1 MKLDRII
8 AVRNK
13 KTIYR
18 DGNLCIKVFN
28 ENYEKS
34 EIFSEATNRTIIE
47 ETGLNVPKVLEVTRV
62 DEKWAIVYENIKG
75 KSISQLIK
83 ENPDKKDEYIEK
95 MADIHMEILSKNS
108 PQLARMKD
116 KMTQGI
122 IQCELDANTR
132 YDLHSRLENMPKQSK
147 LCHGDFI
154 PSNIIITEDGQTYIV
169 DWENATQGNI
179 SSDIAKTYLRFCAE
193 DDQSGADT
201 YLNIMCEKSGVS
213 KETIEK
219 WLPLVAAELSVEG
232 NEKNKEFML
241 SVVKSSKY

>member
-13 KTIYR
+13 KTVYR

-28 ENYEKS
+28 EDYSKS
-34 EIFSEATNRTIIE
+34 EIFNEATNRTIIE
-47 ETGLNVPKVLEVTRV
+47 ETGLNVPKVLEVTKV

-75 KSISQLIK
+75 KSLAQLMK
-83 ENPDKKDEYIEK
+83 ENPDKKNEYIN
-95 MADIHMEILSKNS
+95 MLADIHMTVLSQNC
-108 PQLARMKD
+108 PQLAKMKD

-122 IQCELDANTR
+122 IRCELDANTR
-132 YDLHSRLENMPKQSK
+132 YDMHTRLENMPKQSK

-154 PSNIIITEDGQTYIV
+154 PSNIIITEEGKAYIV

-193 DDQSGADT
+193 GDQISADT
-201 YLNIMCEKSGVS
+201 YLDIMCEKSGVT
-213 KETIEK
+213 KEAIEK
-219 WLPLVAAELSVEG
+219 WLPLMAAALSVEG
-232 NEKNKEFML
+232 NENNRDFML

>member
-13 KTIYR
+13 KTVYR

-28 ENYEKS
+28 EDYSKS
-34 EIFSEATNRTIIE
+34 EIFNEATNRTIIE
-47 ETGLNVPKVLEVTRV
+47 ETGLNVPKVLEVTKV

-75 KSISQLIK
+75 KSLAQLMK
-83 ENPDKKDEYIEK
+83 ENPDKKDEYIAM
-95 MADIHMEILSKNS
+95 MADMHMMILAKNC
-108 PQLARMKD
+108 PQLVRMKD

-132 YDLHSRLENMPKQSK
+132 YDLHTRLENMPKQSK

-154 PSNIIITEDGQTYIV
+154 PSNIIITEDDKAYIV
-169 DWENATQGNI
+169 DWENATHGNVL
-179 SSDIAKTYLRFCAE
+179 SDIAKTYLRFCAE
-193 DDQSGADT
+193 GDESTADV
-201 YLNIMCEKSGVS
+201 YLDIMCEKSGVT
-213 KETIEK
+213 KDTIEK
-219 WLPLVAAELSVEG
+219 WLPLVAAALSVEG

>member
-13 KTIYR
+13 KTIFR

-28 ENYEKS
+28 ENYSKS
-34 EIFSEATNRTIIE
+34 EIFSEAMNRTIIE
-47 ETGLNVPKVLEVTRV
+47 ETGLNVPKVLEVTKV
-62 DEKWAIVYENIKG
+62 DGKWAIVLENIKG
-75 KSISQLIK
+75 KSLAQLIK
-83 ENPDKKDEYIEK
+83 ENPDKKDEYITM
-95 MADIHMEILSKNS
+95 MADIHMEILTKNS

-122 IQCELDANTR
+122 IRCELDANTR
-132 YDLHSRLENMPKQSK
+132 YDLHTRLESMPKQSK
-147 LCHGDFI
+147 LCHGDFM
-154 PSNIIITEDGQTYIV
+154 PSNIIITDEGVKYIL

-179 SSDIAKTYLRFCAE
+179 SSDIAKTYLRFCADE
-193 DDQSGADT
+193 DQSAADT
-201 YLNIMCEKSGVS
+201 YLTSMCEKSGVT

-219 WLPLVAAELSVEG
+219 WLPLVAAAMSVEG
-232 NEKNKEFML
+232 NETYRDFML

>member
-13 KTIYR
+13 KTIFR

-28 ENYEKS
+28 ENYSKS
-34 EIFSEATNRTIIE
+34 EIFSEAMNQTIIE
-47 ETGLNVPKVLEVTRV
+47 ETGLNVPKVLEVTKI
-62 DEKWAIVYENIKG
+62 DGKWAIVIENIKG
-75 KSISQLIK
+75 KSIAQLIK
-83 ENPDKKDEYIEK
+83 ENPDKKDEYITM
-95 MADIHMEILSKNS
+95 MADIHMEILTKNS

-122 IQCELDANTR
+122 IRCELDANTR
-132 YDLHSRLENMPKQSK
+132 YDLHTRLESMPKQSK
-147 LCHGDFI
+147 LCHGDFM
-154 PSNIIITEDGQTYIV
+154 PSNIIITDEGTKYIV

-193 DDQSGADT
+193 EDQTAADT
-201 YLNIMCEKSGVS
+201 YLTAMCEKSGVT

-219 WLPLVAAELSVEG
+219 WLPLVAAAMSVEG
-232 NEKNKEFML
+232 NEKYKDFML